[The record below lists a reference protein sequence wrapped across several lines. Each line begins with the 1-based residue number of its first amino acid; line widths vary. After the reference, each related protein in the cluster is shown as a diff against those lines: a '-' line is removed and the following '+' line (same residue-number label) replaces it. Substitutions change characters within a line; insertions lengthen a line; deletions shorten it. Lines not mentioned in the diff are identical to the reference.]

1 LVASKAGQAMAIE
14 LCINGKFTT
23 DPSADDIGRAFDG
36 APHPKGWYLV
46 LDDEDDGSNIEVTAR
61 PEGTFDVTADD
72 GHREGHPA
80 RPFTAEQAK
89 AVLVKYRA
97 REAGWREA
105 FTWEGEEDEEAEN
118 SLPAAKRSSEPPT
131 WAVAI
136 VIASFALVVITGYVL
151 SSTSLGA
158 ALPFG
163 DSEFFYVG
171 LIFLPMA
178 VLLVVAVI
186 AKMLEVRR
194 ASGWSTAVGRIV
206 KSSTAAEHRRSAGE
220 GTTVKTMPAVEYE
233 FSVGGRKV
241 RGDRIGVGE
250 DSGGANTE
258 ATLRR
263 YTVGAAVT
271 VYYDPAN
278 PKNCVLERG
287 VPEGVGKGLA
297 IIAAFVIGLVGV
309 VYWLATGA
317 PPLVERY
324 YPRANVPVVIFAA
337 SMALLMLLFFIA
349 SWRLSRRASDW
360 PLVRG
365 TVLSSGTEKI
375 EKHSNGRRSVSH
387 APAIEYAYRVN
398 DVDYVS
404 RQVKLGVTLSASQ
417 SYAAG
422 VASRYPKGAAID
434 VHYDPANPSNAALE
448 NPAGARWVLL
458 AIAAALFALAAH
470 QAGAFS

>member
-1 LVASKAGQAMAIE
+1 ME

-36 APHPKGWYLV
+36 APHLKGWYLV

-61 PEGTFDVTADD
+61 AEGSYDVTADD

-80 RPFTAEQAK
+80 RPFTADQAK
-89 AVLVKYRA
+89 AALLRYRA
-97 REAGWREA
+97 REPGWREA
-105 FTWEGEEDEEAEN
+105 FTWESDAEEKEN
-118 SLPAAKRSSEPPT
+118 SLPAARRSSEPPT

-151 SSTSLGA
+151 SATDISLG
-158 ALPFG
+158 
-163 DSEFFYVG
+163 DSDFFYVG

-178 VLLVVAVI
+178 VLFVVAVI

-206 KSSTAAEHRRSAGE
+206 KSRTAAEHHRTAGE
-220 GTTVKTMPAVEYE
+220 ATTVKTTPAVEYE

-241 RGDRIGVGE
+241 RGNRIGIGE

-263 YTVGAAVT
+263 YTAGAAVT

-297 IIAAFVIGLVGV
+297 IIVGFVIALVGV
-309 VYWLATGA
+309 VYWLAAGA
-317 PPLVERY
+317 PRLVERH
-324 YPRANVPVVIFAA
+324 YPHANVPVVIIAA
-337 SMALLMLLFFIA
+337 SMAVLVLLFFIA
-349 SWRLSRRASDW
+349 SWRLSRRAAGW
-360 PLVRG
+360 PLARG
-365 TVLSSGTEKI
+365 TVLSSGTEKV
-375 EKHSNGRRSVSH
+375 EKHSNGRRTVTH
-387 APAIEYAYRVN
+387 APAIEYTYRVN

-404 RQVKLGVTLSASQ
+404 RQVKLGVTMSASR

-422 VASRYPKGAAID
+422 VASRYPKGAVID

-448 NPAGARWVLL
+448 NPAGTRWFLL
-458 AIAAALFALAAH
+458 GIAAALFALAAH

>member
-1 LVASKAGQAMAIE
+1 ME
-14 LCINGKFTT
+14 LCVNGKFTT

-46 LDDEDDGSNIEVTAR
+46 LDNEDDESNIEVTAR
-61 PEGTFDVTADD
+61 PEGTYDMTADD
-72 GHREGHPA
+72 GHREGHPD
-80 RPFTAEQAK
+80 RPFTADEAK
-89 AVLVKYRA
+89 AAVLKYRA
-97 REAGWREA
+97 GEPGWREA
-105 FTWEGEEDEEAEN
+105 FTWASDAGEDEEEGEEH
-118 SLPAAKRSSEPPT
+118 SLPTAKRSSEPPT
-131 WAVAI
+131 WAVAV
-136 VIASFALVVITGYVL
+136 VIASIALAAIAGYVL
-151 SSTSLGA
+151 SGTDNSLRA

-163 DSEFFYVG
+163 DSDFFYVG

-178 VLLVVAVI
+178 VLFVVAVV

-206 KSSTAAEHRRSAGE
+206 KSSTAAERHRSAGE
-220 GTTVKTMPAVEYE
+220 ATTVKTMPAVEYE

-241 RGDRIGVGE
+241 RGNRIGIGE
-250 DSGGANTE
+250 DSGGANTG

-297 IIAAFVIGLVGV
+297 IIVGFVIVLVGV

-317 PPLVERY
+317 PRLVERH
-324 YPRANVPVVIFAA
+324 YPHANVPIVIIAA
-337 SMALLMLLFFIA
+337 SLGVLVLLLFVA
-349 SWRLSRRASDW
+349 SWRMSRRAADW

-365 TVLSSGTEKI
+365 TVLSSGTETI
-375 EKHSNGRRSVSH
+375 EKHSNGRRTLTH

-404 RQVKLGVTLSASQ
+404 RQVKLGVTMSAGK

-434 VHYDPANPSNAALE
+434 VHYDPADPSNAALE
-448 NPAGARWVLL
+448 NPAGTRWFLL
-458 AIAAALFALAAH
+458 AVAAALFALAAH

>member
-1 LVASKAGQAMAIE
+1 MAIE

-61 PEGTFDVTADD
+61 PEGTYDVTADD
-72 GHREGHPA
+72 GHREGHPD
-80 RPFTAEQAK
+80 RPFTADQAK
-89 AVLVKYRA
+89 AALLKYRA
-97 REAGWREA
+97 RAPGWREA
-105 FTWEGEEDEEAEN
+105 FSWEGEAEEDEQAEN

-131 WAVAI
+131 WAVAV

-151 SSTSLGA
+151 SVTDIS
-158 ALPFG
+158 FG

-178 VLLVVAVI
+178 VLFVVAVI

-194 ASGWSTAVGRIV
+194 AAGWSTAVGRIV
-206 KSSTAAEHRRSAGE
+206 KSSTAAQRRRSAGE
-220 GTTVKTMPAVEYE
+220 ATTVKTVPAVEYE

-241 RGDRIGVGE
+241 RGNRIGIGE
-250 DSGGANTE
+250 DSGGAETE

-271 VYYDPAN
+271 VYYDTAN

-287 VPEGVGKGLA
+287 VPEGIAKGLA
-297 IIAAFVIGLVGV
+297 IIVGFVIALVGV

-317 PPLVERY
+317 PRLVERH
-324 YPRANVPVVIFAA
+324 YPHANVPIVIIAA
-337 SMALLMLLFFIA
+337 SMGALMLLFFIA
-349 SWRLSRRASDW
+349 SWLLSRRAAGW

-365 TVLSSGTEKI
+365 TVLSSGTEKV
-375 EKHSNGRRSVSH
+375 EKDSNGRRAVTH

-404 RQVKLGVTLSASQ
+404 RQIKLGMTMSASQ

-422 VASRYPKGAAID
+422 VASRYPKGAMID

-448 NPAGARWVLL
+448 NPTGTRWFLL
-458 AIAAALFALAAH
+458 AIAAALFGLAAQ

>member
-1 LVASKAGQAMAIE
+1 ME

-23 DPSADDIGRAFDG
+23 DPSADDIGRAFN

-46 LDDEDDGSNIEVTAR
+46 LDNEDDGSNIEVTVR
-61 PEGTFDVTADD
+61 PEGTYDVTADD
-72 GHREGHPA
+72 GDREGHPA
-80 RPFTAEQAK
+80 RPFTADQAK
-89 AVLVKYRA
+89 AVLLQYRA
-97 REAGWREA
+97 GEAGWRHA
-105 FTWEGEEDEEAEN
+105 LTWERDAEEDEEEKEE
-118 SLPAAKRSSEPPT
+118 SSFPTAKRSSEPPT
-131 WAVAI
+131 WAVLV
-136 VIASFALVVITGYVL
+136 VIASFALVVIIGYVL
-151 SSTSLGA
+151 SGTDNSLRA

-163 DSEFFYVG
+163 DSDFFYVS

-178 VLLVVAVI
+178 VLFVVAVI

-194 ASGWSTAVGRIV
+194 AAGWSTAVGRIV
-206 KSSTAAEHRRSAGE
+206 KSGTAAQRRRSAGE
-220 GTTVKTMPAVEYE
+220 GTTVKTVPAVEYE

-241 RGDRIGVGE
+241 RGNRIGIGE
-250 DSGGANTE
+250 DSGGADTE

-287 VPEGVGKGLA
+287 VPEGIGKGLA
-297 IIAAFVIGLVGV
+297 IIVAFVIAVVGI

-317 PPLVERY
+317 PRLVERH
-324 YPRANVPVVIFAA
+324 YPHANVPVVIIAA
-337 SMALLMLLFFIA
+337 SMAVLMLLFFIA

-375 EKHSNGRRSVSH
+375 EKDSDGRRSVTH

-422 VASRYPKGAAID
+422 VASRYPKGAVID

-448 NPAGARWVLL
+448 NPAGARWFLL
-458 AIAAALFALAAH
+458 GIAAALFALAAH

>member
-1 LVASKAGQAMAIE
+1 MAIE

-61 PEGTFDVTADD
+61 PEGTYDVTADD
-72 GHREGHPA
+72 GHREGHPD
-80 RPFTAEQAK
+80 RPFTADQAK
-89 AVLVKYRA
+89 AALLKYRA

-105 FTWEGEEDEEAEN
+105 FTWQSDAEDDEEEKKGEN
-118 SLPAAKRSSEPPT
+118 SFPTAKRSSEPPT
-131 WAVAI
+131 WAVVA
-136 VIASFALVVITGYVL
+136 VIASFVLVVIAGYVL
-151 SSTSLGA
+151 SGTALGN
-158 ALPFG
+158 
-163 DSEFFYVG
+163 SEFFYVG

-206 KSSTAAEHRRSAGE
+206 KSSTAAQRHRSAGDA
-220 GTTVKTMPAVEYE
+220 TTVKTVPAVEYE
-233 FSVGGRKV
+233 FAVGGRKV
-241 RGDRIGVGE
+241 RGNRIGIGG
-250 DSGGANTE
+250 DSGGADTE
-258 ATLRR
+258 ATVRR

-287 VPEGVGKGLA
+287 VPEGIGKGLA
-297 IIAAFVIGLVGV
+297 IIVAFVIAFVGI

-324 YPRANVPVVIFAA
+324 YPHANVPVVIIAA
-337 SMALLMLLFFIA
+337 SMGVLMLLFFVA
-349 SWRLSRRASDW
+349 SWRLSRRAADW

-375 EKHSNGRRSVSH
+375 TKSSDGRRSVTH

-404 RQVKLGVTLSASQ
+404 RQVKLGATVSASE

-422 VASRYPKGAAID
+422 VASRYPKGATID

-448 NPAGARWVLL
+448 NPAGTRWFLL

-470 QAGAFS
+470 QAGAFT

>member
-1 LVASKAGQAMAIE
+1 MAME

-23 DPSADDIGRAFDG
+23 DPSADDIGRALDG
-36 APHPKGWYLV
+36 APHPEGWYLI

-61 PEGTFDVTADD
+61 AEGTYDVTADD
-72 GHREGHPA
+72 GHREGHPP

-89 AVLVKYRA
+89 AALLKYRA
-97 REAGWREA
+97 REPGWREV
-105 FTWEGEEDEEAEN
+105 FTWESEDEDDEEEVKD
-118 SLPAAKRSSEPPT
+118 SLPTAKRSGEPPT

-136 VIASFALVVITGYVL
+136 VVASIALVVLAGY
-151 SSTSLGA
+151 A
-158 ALPFG
+158 RDWMPFG
-163 DSEFFYVG
+163 NSDYFWIG
-171 LIFLPMA
+171 LIFLPMVVLFAAA
-178 VLLVVAVI
+178 VAN
-186 AKMLEVRR
+186 KMLEVKR
-194 ASGWSTAVGRIV
+194 ASGWSSAVGRIV
-206 KSSTAAEHRRSAGE
+206 KSSTAAARHRSAGE
-220 GTTVKTMPAVEYE
+220 ATTVKTVPAVEYE

-241 RGDRIGVGE
+241 KGNRISIGE

-297 IIAAFVIGLVGV
+297 IIVGGV
-309 VYWLATGA
+309 VVFAGIVYWLVTSA
-317 PPLVERY
+317 PGLIEQRY
-324 YPRANVPVVIFAA
+324 PHANTPVVIFAA
-337 SMALLMLLFFIA
+337 AFGLLVLLFFIG
-349 SWRLSRRASDW
+349 SWRLSRRAADW

-365 TVLSSGTEKI
+365 SVLSSGTERVQNR
-375 EKHSNGRRSVSH
+375 SDGRTTVTY
-387 APAIEYAYRVN
+387 APAVEYAYRVN
-398 DVDYVS
+398 DVDYIG
-404 RQVKLGVTLSASQ
+404 RQIKLGATISASE

-422 VASRYPKGAAID
+422 IAARYPKGAVID

-448 NPAGARWVLL
+448 NPAGTRWFLL
-458 AIAAALFALAAH
+458 GVAAALFALAAH

>member
-1 LVASKAGQAMAIE
+1 MAME
-14 LCINGKFTT
+14 LSINGKFTT
-23 DPSADDIGRAFDG
+23 DPSADDIGRALDG
-36 APHPKGWYLV
+36 APHPEGWYLI

-61 PEGTFDVTADD
+61 SEGTYDVTADD

-89 AVLVKYRA
+89 AALLKYRA
-97 REAGWREA
+97 RAPGWREA
-105 FTWEGEEDEEAEN
+105 FTWESDAEEDEKEEN

-136 VIASFALVVITGYVL
+136 VVGSIALVVLVGLVRQWV
-151 SSTSLGA
+151 
-158 ALPFG
+158 PFG
-163 DSEFFYVG
+163 ESDYFWIG
-171 LIFLPMA
+171 LIFLPMV
-178 VLLVVAVI
+178 VLFVVAVI

-194 ASGWSTAVGRIV
+194 AAGWSTAVGRIV
-206 KSSTAAEHRRSAGE
+206 KSGTAAQRHRSAGE
-220 GTTVKTMPAVEYE
+220 ATTAKTVPAVEYE

-241 RGDRIGVGE
+241 RGDRIGIGG
-250 DSGGANTE
+250 DSGGADTE

-297 IIAAFVIGLVGV
+297 IIVGFVIAFVGV

-317 PPLVERY
+317 PGLVERHF
-324 YPRANVPVVIFAA
+324 PQANVPVVIIAA
-337 SMALLMLLFFIA
+337 SMAVLMLLFFIA
-349 SWRLSRRASDW
+349 SWRLSRRAADW

-375 EKHSNGRRSVSH
+375 EKHSNGQRSVTH

-404 RQVKLGVTLSASQ
+404 RQVKLGATLSASQ
-417 SYAAG
+417 SYADG
-422 VASRYPKGAAID
+422 VASRYPKGAVID

-448 NPAGARWVLL
+448 NPAGTRWVLL

-470 QAGAFS
+470 QTGAFS

>member
-1 LVASKAGQAMAIE
+1 V
-14 LCINGKFTT
+14 
-23 DPSADDIGRAFDG
+23 
-36 APHPKGWYLV
+36 
-46 LDDEDDGSNIEVTAR
+46 
-61 PEGTFDVTADD
+61 
-72 GHREGHPA
+72 
-80 RPFTAEQAK
+80 
-89 AVLVKYRA
+89 
-97 REAGWREA
+97 
-105 FTWEGEEDEEAEN
+105 
-118 SLPAAKRSSEPPT
+118 
-131 WAVAI
+131 
-136 VIASFALVVITGYVL
+136 VIASIALVVITGYAL
-151 SSTSLGA
+151 SGTGNSLRA

-178 VLLVVAVI
+178 VLFVVAVI
-186 AKMLEVRR
+186 AKMLEVKR
-194 ASGWSTAVGRIV
+194 ASGWPTAVGRIV
-206 KSSTAAEHRRSAGE
+206 KSSTAAARHRSAGE
-220 GTTVKTMPAVEYE
+220 ATTVKTVPAVEYE

-241 RGDRIGVGE
+241 RGNRIGIGG
-250 DSGGANTE
+250 DSGGADTE

-287 VPEGVGKGLA
+287 VPEGIGKGLA
-297 IIAAFVIGLVGV
+297 IIVGFVIALVGI
-309 VYWLATGA
+309 VYWLATSA
-317 PPLVERY
+317 PPLVERHF
-324 YPRANVPVVIFAA
+324 PRANVPVVIIAA
-337 SMALLMLLFFIA
+337 SMGALMLLFFIG

-375 EKHSNGRRSVSH
+375 EQRTDGRQSITY
-387 APAIEYAYRVN
+387 APAIEYAYCVN

-404 RQVKLGVTLSASQ
+404 RQVKLGVSLSASQ
-417 SYAAG
+417 SYADG

-448 NPAGARWVLL
+448 NPAGTRWFLL

-470 QAGAFS
+470 QAGVFS